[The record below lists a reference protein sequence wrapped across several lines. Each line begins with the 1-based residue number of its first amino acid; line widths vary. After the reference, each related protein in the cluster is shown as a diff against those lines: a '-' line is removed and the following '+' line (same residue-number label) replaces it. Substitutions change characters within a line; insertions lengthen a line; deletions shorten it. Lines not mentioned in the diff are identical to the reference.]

1 MARPK
6 INRVICAFP
15 KHRSFEPTGYRGTE
29 TVTLT
34 TDEYEI
40 IRLHDLEHLDQSLA
54 AKQMRI
60 SRPTAALLL
69 TSAHKKIAQVLVEG
83 KRLCIED
90 QSCCVCEVGLQC
102 PKAQDDSCDCKH
114 RCGAACKDK
123 FKDCQKN

>member
-6 INRVICAFP
+6 INRVICAP
-15 KHRSFEPTGYRGTE
+15 PRHRSFEPTGCPDAE

-34 TDEYEI
+34 TDEYEM
-40 IRLHDLEHLDQSLA
+40 IRLHDLEHLDQSEA

-102 PKAQDDSCDCKH
+102 PMANDNTCDKKH
-114 RCGAACKDK
+114 RCGAACKDR
-123 FKDCQKN
+123 FKSCQKN